1 MLKGISTDQRGK
13 RQIVINNVENV
24 VFHENKDAEAKL
36 RELTLLESEIAQ
48 RISKGEASNLTPEEK
63 RKILE
68 TGYLSGVPLSPLSG
82 TLQGAAKSE
91 VRENLIQKIYEARDN
106 SDNLNL
112 PDLLEGIGKFDS
124 STPADVLWKSSLSE
138 RENILNIIEN
148 LTSKLLQIGDK
159 FSFIDRKK
167 LLNEISEN
175 ILLLQIKD
183 FCPN

>member
-13 RQIVINNVENV
+13 RQIVINNVENA

-48 RISKGEASNLTPEEK
+48 RISKGEASDLTTEK

-68 TGYLSGVPLSPLSG
+68 TGFLSGIPLSPLSG

-112 PDLLEGIGKFDS
+112 PDLLEGIGTFDS
-124 STPADVLWKSSLSE
+124 SIPADVLWKSSLSE

-148 LTSKLLQIGDK
+148 LTSKLLHIGDK